1 MKKKSLSPGHLYFSM
16 YSNIERLGLAGDKAM
31 VIIEMQASN
40 FEALAV
46 AVYYTILCC
55 GLTFHRSLLVGCGRN
70 TSSGFP
76 LHQWDTVP
84 QERMRDPELDV
95 SKAGSQFPSDHLGAS
110 FLTAK
115 GLLVL
120 QKFIYGARY
129 D

>member
-1 MKKKSLSPGHLYFSM
+1 
-16 YSNIERLGLAGDKAM
+16 M

-46 AVYYTILCC
+46 VVYYTILCC
-55 GLTFHRSLLVGCGRN
+55 GLTFHRSLLVDCGRN

-84 QERMRDPELDV
+84 QETMRDPELDV
-95 SKAGSQFPSDHLGAS
+95 SKAGSYSPSDHFGSS

-120 QKFIYGARY
+120 QTFNYGADMIERDDNY
-129 D
+129 QN

>member
-1 MKKKSLSPGHLYFSM
+1 MKKKKILIPRPSLLSM
-16 YSNIERLGLAGDKAM
+16 YSNIERLGWPWDKAM
-31 VIIEMQASN
+31 VINEMQASN
-40 FEALAV
+40 FQALAI
-46 AVYYTILCC
+46 AVYYTILYYVVAC
-55 GLTFHRSLLVGCGRN
+55 SLLVGCGRN

-95 SKAGSQFPSDHLGAS
+95 SKAGSHSPLDHLGAS

-115 GLLVL
+115 GSLVL